1 MKIYYAH
8 PMSWYNTE
16 EEAHD
21 MEYLRQHFPDDKIVN
36 PNSPWFDAQVRNALI
51 ANEPVMKV
59 FTDWIE
65 HNDCAVVVR
74 PFSDGHI
81 GSGVG
86 QEAFT
91 AHLWGKEIYEFTKNG
106 FYWVPFLHIAH
117 DGILT
122 VAATK
127 LRVAEGVK

>member
-21 MEYLRQHFPDDKIVN
+21 MEFLRQHFPEDKIVN
-36 PNSPWFDAQVRNALI
+36 PNSPQFDALVRNALI

-65 HNDCAVVVR
+65 HNDCAVAVR

-81 GSGVG
+81 GAGVG

-91 AHLWGKEIYEFTKNG
+91 AHLWGKEIYMWMKHG
-106 FYWVPFLHIAH
+106 FCWVPFSTIAH
-117 DGILT
+117 EGILT
-122 VAATK
+122 VEATK
-127 LRVAEGVK
+127 QRVKESVK